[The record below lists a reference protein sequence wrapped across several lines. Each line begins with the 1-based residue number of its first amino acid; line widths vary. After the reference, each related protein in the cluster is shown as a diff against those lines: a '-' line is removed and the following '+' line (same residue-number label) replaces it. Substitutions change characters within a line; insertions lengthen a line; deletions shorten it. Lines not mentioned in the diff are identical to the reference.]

1 MEKEQK
7 LRKVAKLLFTRIIK
21 LQKECN
27 NIAQAVQE
35 SGNRNNMEVI
45 IQTGDFIPLLKLAE
59 ILEIPTEKREIIM
72 YDEID
77 DMIEEQENL
86 DSKVEKFLEKY
97 I

>member
-7 LRKVAKLLFTRIIK
+7 LKEVTKLLFTTIIK
-21 LQKECN
+21 IQRECN

-35 SGNRNNMEVI
+35 SGNRNNMEII
-45 IQTGDFIPLLKLAE
+45 IQTGDFIPLIKFAE
-59 ILEIPTEKREIIM
+59 TLGIPSDKESIM

-77 DMIEEQENL
+77 DMIENQENM
-86 DSKVEKFLEKY
+86 DSKVEKFFEKY

>member
-7 LRKVAKLLFTRIIK
+7 LKEVAKLLFTTIIK
-21 LQKECN
+21 LQRECN

-45 IQTGDFIPLLKLAE
+45 IQTGDFIPLIKFAE
-59 ILEIPTEKREIIM
+59 ILEIPSDKEPIM

-77 DMIEEQENL
+77 DMIENQENM
-86 DSKVEKFLEKY
+86 DSKVKKFFDKY

>member
-7 LRKVAKLLFTRIIK
+7 LREVAKLLFTTIIK
-21 LQKECN
+21 LQRECN

-45 IQTGDFIPLLKLAE
+45 IQTGDFIPLIKFAE
-59 ILEIPTEKREIIM
+59 ILEIPNEKRESIM

-77 DMIEEQENL
+77 DMIESQENM
-86 DSKVEKFLEKY
+86 DIKVEKFFEKY

>member
-7 LRKVAKLLFTRIIK
+7 LREVAKLLFTTIIK
-21 LQKECN
+21 LQRECN

-45 IQTGDFIPLLKLAE
+45 IQTGDFIPLIKFAE
-59 ILEIPTEKREIIM
+59 TLEIPSDKEAIM

-77 DMIEEQENL
+77 DMIENKENM
-86 DSKVEKFLEKY
+86 DIKVEKFFEKY